1 MITGLFLAFQH
12 FEICLTF
19 KILKMQQNA
28 LEIHTFSWGECF
40 SSGAVEL
47 SPQGMV
53 LLQEDHPSQR
63 RRPLPPL
70 PKFTPVHTDIY
81 NSFNSFSSDRILS
94 SQSTLLIMSLTLKN
108 IYNPIELRFKIK
120 TLNRAQRKAVYN
132 SVLNSVVQTIK
143 EKTGEAHSRGD
154 APAAPPRA
162 CRPTPGLS
170 ASS

>member
-53 LLQEDHPSQR
+53 LL
-63 RRPLPPL
+63 
-70 PKFTPVHTDIY
+70 
-81 NSFNSFSSDRILS
+81 
-94 SQSTLLIMSLTLKN
+94 
-108 IYNPIELRFKIK
+108 
-120 TLNRAQRKAVYN
+120 
-132 SVLNSVVQTIK
+132 
-143 EKTGEAHSRGD
+143 
-154 APAAPPRA
+154 
-162 CRPTPGLS
+162 
-170 ASS
+170 